1 MAKIYP
7 YEVFKIKK
15 EIQSLEL
22 DLQEMLTNSYV
33 SWMDRYRIDQTRK
46 RIVELKIELKAILID
61 DQQ

>member
-7 YEVFKIKK
+7 YEVFKIKR

-22 DLQEMLTNSYV
+22 DLQQMLTNSYL
-33 SWMDRYRIDQTRK
+33 SWVDRYRVDQTRK

-61 DQQ
+61 DPQ

>member
-7 YEVFKIKK
+7 YEVFKIKR

-22 DLQEMLTNSYV
+22 DLHQMLANNHYI

-46 RIVELKIELKAILID
+46 RIVELKIKLNAIVIND
-61 DQQ
+61 E

>member
-7 YEVFKIKK
+7 YEVFKIKR

-22 DLQEMLTNSYV
+22 DLQQMLSDNYV

-61 DQQ
+61 DKQ

>member
-7 YEVFKIKK
+7 YEVFKIKR

-22 DLQEMLTNSYV
+22 DLQQMLTNSYL
-33 SWMDRYRIDQTRK
+33 SWVDRYRVDQTKK

-61 DQQ
+61 DPQ